1 MKVWAVANQKG
12 GVGKTTTAVNLAGHL
27 VNRGQRVLL
36 VDMDPHGSMTA
47 YFGQDPDMLEKSNYL
62 LFQAPASELASTA
75 RKILMATGVN
85 GLSLLPASTAMATI
99 DRQLGAQKGKGL
111 VLKQA
116 LQTLSDDFDHVMID
130 CPPLLGILMVN
141 ALAACEHL
149 ILPVQTE
156 FLALKGLERMMH
168 TLEMILKS
176 RQGGLDYTIVATMYD
191 KRTRAAQESVDM
203 LRRLYREYL
212 ASTIIPIDTQFRDAS
227 KQGVP
232 LSINHPKAR
241 GSIAYQEL
249 LDELH
254 KGKVSHLRLVNN
266 E

>member
-12 GVGKTTTAVNLAGHL
+12 GVGKTTTAVNLAGLL
-27 VNRGQRVLL
+27 VRQKQRVLL

-47 YFGQDPDMLEKSNYL
+47 YFGHDPDMLEKSNYL
-62 LFQAPASELASTA
+62 LFQATGPELAQSA
-75 RKILMATGVN
+75 RRILLPTCVD

-116 LQTLSDDFDHVMID
+116 LQSLAEDFDHVMID

-168 TLEMILKS
+168 TLDMILKS
-176 RQGGLDYTIVATMYD
+176 RKGGLDYTIVATMFD
-191 KRTRAAQESVDM
+191 KRTRAAQESVEM

-212 ASTIIPIDTQFRDAS
+212 ASTVIPIDTQFRDAS

-232 LSINHPKAR
+232 LTVSHPRAR
-241 GSIAYQEL
+241 GSMAYEAL
-249 LDELH
+249 LNELH
-254 KGKVSHLRLVNN
+254 KDKVSHLRLVNT
-266 E
+266 

>member
-27 VNRGQRVLL
+27 VNQGQRVLL
-36 VDMDPHGSMTA
+36 VDMDPHGSMTS
-47 YFGQDPDMLEKSNYL
+47 YFGQDPDMLEKSIYL
-62 LFQAPASELASTA
+62 LFQAGAQDLPQTA
-75 RKILMATGVN
+75 RSVLMPTAVN

-116 LQTLSDDFDHVMID
+116 LQSLADDFDHVMID

-168 TLEMILKS
+168 TLDMIIKS
-176 RQGGLDYTIVATMYD
+176 RKGDLDYTIVATMYD
-191 KRTRAAQESVDM
+191 KRTRAAQESVEM

-212 ASTIIPIDTQFRDAS
+212 ANTIIPIDTQFRDAS
-227 KQGVP
+227 KLGLP

-241 GSIAYQEL
+241 GSIAYREL
-249 LDELH
+249 LDELE
-254 KGKVSHLRLVNN
+254 KNKVSHLRLVNN
-266 E
+266 